1 MEIVSETAKKRK
13 MDYME
18 HALSLARLALGSSSP
33 NPAVGAVIARDGVII
48 GQGYTQPPGSAH
60 AEVVALRQ
68 AGHRA
73 EGATMYVTLEPCCH
87 FGRTPPC
94 TQAIMKGCI
103 AEVHIATL
111 DPNPLVS
118 GQGKAAL
125 DDAGIKTKLGEHE
138 QEARELNEAY
148 IKFIT
153 TGLPFVTV
161 KFAMSLDG
169 KIATGTG
176 DSKWISGEESREYVH
191 QLRGAVDAIMVGV
204 NTVIADDPM
213 LTVRWE
219 GVERK
224 GTGEEGGERKGKG
237 GGGGERKQPIRVI
250 VDSKARTPH
259 TAQVFKQPGKIIVAT
274 TPAAPS
280 VQTKKLKEAGAEVL
294 ELPPFSPDEGL
305 VDLGELLAELGRRQ
319 ITGVMVEGGG
329 TLLGSFFEQGLVDKL
344 IVFIAPVIIG
354 GAEARLAVGG
364 KGAERITDALR
375 LSHVEVERFGDD
387 VMICGYIGGRKD
399 VHRNR

>member
-1 MEIVSETAKKRK
+1 

-68 AGHRA
+68 AGNWA
-73 EGATMYVTLEPCCH
+73 QGATMYVTLEPCCH

-94 TQAIMKGCI
+94 TQAIMEGGI
-103 AEVHIATL
+103 TEVHIATL
-111 DPNPLVS
+111 DPNPLIS

-125 DDAGIKTKLGEHE
+125 ECAGIKIKLGEHE
-138 QEARELNEAY
+138 QQARELNEAY

-153 TGLPFVTV
+153 TGLPFVTI

-176 DSKWISGEESREYVH
+176 DSKWISGEESRGYVH
-191 QLRGAVDAIMVGV
+191 QLRGAADAIMVGV
-204 NTVIADDPM
+204 NTILADDPRI
-213 LTVRWE
+213 TARDGRE
-219 GVERK
+219 
-224 GTGEEGGERKGKG
+224 
-237 GGGGERKQPIRVI
+237 GGERKQPIRVI
-250 VDSKARTPH
+250 VDSKARTPP

-280 VQTKKLKEAGAEVL
+280 AQRKKLKEAGAEVL
-294 ELPPFSPDEGL
+294 ELPAREGL
-305 VDLGELLAELGRRQ
+305 VDLEELLAELGRREV
-319 ITGVMVEGGG
+319 TSVLVEGGG
-329 TLLGSFFEQGLVDKL
+329 TLLGSFFDFFQKGLVDKV
-344 IVFIAPVIIG
+344 IAFIAPVIIG
-354 GAEARLAVGG
+354 GEEARLAVGG
-364 KGAERITDALR
+364 RGVGKIAQALR
-375 LSHVEVERFGDD
+375 LSHVKVERFGDD
-387 VMICGYIGGRKD
+387 LMICGYIGGR
-399 VHRNR
+399 